1 MIQFSPWDHAILPM
15 LSRFSRLRFRPR
27 WWGVLLMLAA
37 CASTLSLGHWQA
49 GRAEEKRGLAERF
62 ARAGLAVPVPV
73 PGAPVAAGA
82 LVFKRLSATGEFL
95 PEFTVLLDNKVYRGR
110 PGYFVVTPMRIAGSA
125 MHVLVNRG
133 WVAAGARREDVP
145 EVKTPAGRLTIEG
158 FGQEHA
164 PRVLA
169 VGSDAPK
176 GRVWQGLSLDGFARW
191 SGLALQPV
199 FLEQHAEVA
208 DGLVRDWPAPDFG
221 IDRHT
226 SYAMQWYLIAVL
238 SVVIF
243 VCLSFDRD
251 RPAAS

>member
-1 MIQFSPWDHAILPM
+1 M
-15 LSRFSRLRFRPR
+15 LSRLSGLRFRPR
-27 WWGVLLMLAA
+27 WWGLALMLAV
-37 CASTLSLGHWQA
+37 CAATISLGRWQT
-49 GRAEEKRGLAERF
+49 GRAEEKRALAERF
-62 ARAGLAVPVPV
+62 ERAGQAAPTAVPAQP
-73 PGAPVAAGA
+73 ASAEA
-82 LVFKRLSATGEFL
+82 LVFRRLSATGEFL

-125 MHVLVNRG
+125 MQVLVNRG

-145 EVKTPAGRLTIEG
+145 EVKTPAGRVTIVG
-158 FGQEHA
+158 FGLEHA

-169 VGSDAPK
+169 VGGGGPRS
-176 GRVWQGLSLDGFARW
+176 RVWQGLSLEEFTQW

-199 FLEQHAEVA
+199 FLEQHAEIA

-226 SYAMQWYLIAVL
+226 SYALQWYLIAAL

-243 VCLSFDRD
+243 ICLSFDRGHPAD
-251 RPAAS
+251 R